1 MHGWGKDTL
10 ETRKNR
16 FQALDFRHELRV
28 TEKQHSPGE
37 RGADC
42 TGWDLRP
49 RGVGGSRAVW
59 LGVLWTLGRTSVL
72 F

>member
-16 FQALDFRHELRV
+16 FQALDFRHGLRV
-28 TEKQHSPGE
+28 TETTQPRGT
-37 RGADC
+37 GADC